1 MEIRNV
7 TAEHLEFAA
16 HEAHVRMTQGG
27 SWGRSKGLGGGFVE
41 PVGCTRQGGR
51 VWRLTLRT
59 ARDESGKVVW
69 GRRGFARNKDGS
81 RRRVPG
87 PVCWHGH
94 RAFMR
99 ALFKVAPHAV
109 IISSLARYN
118 DAEDFERKHG
128 ATADHPAGSYY
139 DPVTVANLCD
149 CKGDTPVTR
158 HHLRPVF

>member
-7 TAEHLEFAA
+7 TAEQLEFAA
-16 HEAHVRMTQGG
+16 HEANVRMMMGG
-27 SWGRSKGLGGGFVE
+27 SWGAPQYGVMVT

-69 GRRGFARNKDGS
+69 GRRGFAHNKDGS

-99 ALFKVAPHAV
+99 ALFKVAPHAI
-109 IISSLARYN
+109 IISALARYN
-118 DAEDFERKHG
+118 GSEDFERKHG
-128 ATADHPAGSYY
+128 ATADHPVGSYY
-139 DPVTVANLCD
+139 DPVTTANLCD
-149 CKGDTPVTR
+149 CMGDTPVTR
-158 HHLRPVF
+158 HHLRSVF